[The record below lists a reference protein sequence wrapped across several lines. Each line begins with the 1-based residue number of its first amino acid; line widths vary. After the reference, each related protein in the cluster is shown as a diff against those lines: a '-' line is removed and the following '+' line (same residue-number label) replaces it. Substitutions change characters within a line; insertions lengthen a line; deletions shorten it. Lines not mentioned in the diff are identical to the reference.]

1 MPGLGWQHHTL
12 IQSLLSR
19 GPTSEME
26 FHKMFEGVSK
36 KNPVTHPRIFNDVL
50 LKINKELSYV
60 QFELRGCRNQYNGE
74 VYYGVVNNVADEQSK
89 LGTKYSIPQI
99 AFYKGI
105 IEAIVK
111 DASAQGCISS
121 IDALNIRLESQCSC
135 HPLRS
140 SGLPLLVMTATN
152 SESQGGGVP
161 TALKHFSISQK
172 EKTLD
177 EFVRDKWLCFTS
189 DGYIGLGIR
198 SFLDL
203 RSWFRSND
211 IPACEVCNEPGLK
224 AELCRN
230 PDCNARIHQHCL
242 KKKFSQTRAE
252 KVCPRCQTP
261 WPYVMTKA
269 EALEEVEET
278 NEPTQTKLPDT
289 QPAAG
294 PSRKRL
300 RSKSERMGDDV
311 TGASQPSSQPST
323 RTTRRSS
330 RLR

>member
-36 KNPVTHPRIFNDVL
+36 KNPV
-50 LKINKELSYV
+50 
-60 QFELRGCRNQYNGE
+60 
-74 VYYGVVNNVADEQSK
+74 NNVADEQSK

-105 IEAIVK
+105 LEAIAK

-121 IDALNIRLESQCSC
+121 IDALNIRLESQ
-135 HPLRS
+135 
-140 SGLPLLVMTATN
+140 MTATN
-152 SESQGGGVP
+152 SESQGVGVP

-203 RSWFRSND
+203 RSWFRSNE

-261 WPYVMTKA
+261 WP
-269 EALEEVEET
+269 
-278 NEPTQTKLPDT
+278 
-289 QPAAG
+289 
-294 PSRKRL
+294 L
-300 RSKSERMGDDV
+300 RDDKS
-311 TGASQPSSQPST
+311 
-323 RTTRRSS
+323 
-330 RLR
+330 